1 MGYIYI
7 IKNTVNDK
15 VYVGQTVNSV
25 KSRFSRHKLAACKGT
40 SKLYINMRS
49 IGIDKFYIEEIC
61 KCSNREL
68 NKLEIEY
75 IAKYNSYH
83 NGYNSTQG
91 GAGGEHNELY
101 EEAAVKEFITDYNNK
116 TLFELCAKYKVS
128 ETFIYSLLNTLGI
141 CANKDSK
148 KHRYSREAIQI
159 CMYSIEFEPMLIF
172 DSLKNA
178 MLYCN
183 NKLNYKVNEWNGY
196 GRLKV
201 ACQNGNIAYGHRWQ
215 LASDLVYDDKIFR
228 TKFDKE
234 AYIQGKP
241 AYQPEGKQYYIVDGA
256 LDLVF
261 KHYRNNTKHPN
272 TCIDCDKEIS
282 KHAMRCKE
290 CNDKYS
296 ETDEDYKN
304 KVNYSSKCPDID
316 TLRNLL
322 SEYNYTQIGKMYNV
336 SANAV
341 KKWAL
346 KYDLLKEKKEK
357 PSKEELENLLRAYST
372 KQVAEMYNVHPGT
385 VNWWASNYNIER
397 TKFDRVKC
405 IELDL
410 VFNSKSEAARYLI
423 ENKLTTR
430 TDIHNLAYGIG
441 VSIDTRS
448 KYQGFNWIYMDK

>member
-1 MGYIYI
+1 MGQIYI
-7 IKNTVNDK
+7 IKNLINDK
-15 VYVGQTVNSV
+15 VYIGQTIQPL
-25 KSRFSRHKLAACKGT
+25 KRRFACHILHSSIDSIHTKLHTA
-40 SKLYINMRS
+40 MRELGS
-49 IGIDKFYIEEIC
+49 DNFYIESILKC
-61 KCSNREL
+61 KNSEL
-68 NKLEIEY
+68 NKFEIEY
-75 IAKYNSYH
+75 IKKYDSYH
-83 NGYNSTQG
+83 NGYNSTSG
-91 GAGGEHNELY
+91 GSGIKHDKIYDEYIN
-101 EEAAVKEFITDYNNK
+101 EFIDDYYRM
-116 TLFELCAKYKVS
+116 TLCELCIKYKIS
-128 ETFIYSLLNTLGI
+128 ESLVYSVINVAGVDKKINYTI
-141 CANKDSK
+141 KKANK
-148 KHRYSREAIQI
+148 AITVI
-159 CMYSIEFEPMLIF
+159 MYDIEFNPVQVYNTISSAIEQLNI
-172 DSLKNA
+172 
-178 MLYCN
+178 
-183 NKLNYKVNEWNGY
+183 NKQNGY
-196 GRLKV
+196 GRIKV

-256 LDLVF
+256 LDTIF
-261 KHYRNNTKHPN
+261 KQYPN
-272 TCIDCDKEIS
+272 SIKQQNKCIDCGKNIS
-282 KHAMRCKE
+282 KHSVRCKE
-290 CNDKYS
+290 CYNKYS
-296 ETDEDYKN
+296 TTEEFYTN
-304 KVNYSSKCPDID
+304 KSNYSSKCPDID

-372 KQVAEMYNVHPGT
+372 KQVAEMYNVHHGT

-430 TDIHNLAYGIG
+430 TDIHNLAYAIG
-441 VSIDTRS
+441 VSIDTKS
-448 KYQGFNWIYMDK
+448 KCQGFNWIYIDK